1 MVGPYVCG
9 RFKPFYC
16 RHLDLI
22 RVRMRVC
29 MPLVQ
34 TPTTPE
40 EAAVLL
46 DIAKRHLRLE
56 TLDERR
62 MDSLDFHEHGVLS
75 IRDALEA
82 AYRAGQASKAR

>member
-1 MVGPYVCG
+1 
-9 RFKPFYC
+9 
-16 RHLDLI
+16 
-22 RVRMRVC
+22 MRVC

-34 TPTTPE
+34 TTTTPE

-62 MDSLDFHEHGVLS
+62 MDRLDFHELGVLS
-75 IRDALEA
+75 IRDALA
-82 AYRAGQASKAR
+82 ATYRAGQASKAR